1 MQAAML
7 ALERPG
13 NLTTCRLDAD
23 SAWTDV
29 RWAATLQTDRQIK
42 ELSVENNDCALLVHV
57 EDLISVLLVNLTKDI
72 RPVRCTSIAHIMMYA
87 HTDTYVQCIP

>member
-13 NLTTCRLDAD
+13 KHTTCRLDAD
-23 SAWTDV
+23 RAWTDV

-42 ELSVENNDCALLVHV
+42 VLSVKNNDRALLVHV
-57 EDLISVLLVNLTKDI
+57 KDLISVLLVNLTEYI
-72 RPVRCTSIAHIMMYA
+72 RSVR
-87 HTDTYVQCIP
+87 